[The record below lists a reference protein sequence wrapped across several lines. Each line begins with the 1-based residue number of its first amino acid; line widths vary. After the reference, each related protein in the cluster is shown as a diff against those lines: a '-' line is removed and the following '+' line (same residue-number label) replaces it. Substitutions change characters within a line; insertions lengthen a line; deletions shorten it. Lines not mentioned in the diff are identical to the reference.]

1 MTTPE
6 IEIETPPVPSVEN
19 EEKKR
24 RTLLLVLLFL
34 LLCLCVTGCLFLRY
48 LLKPAPITDIIPIA
62 PVQGIPPT
70 YVKMITGV
78 DGPMGVAVS
87 PDAQR
92 IYVTESNGERL
103 VKVFDRDGNPLFSFF
118 PPGTDKAN
126 RNPTYI
132 AVGADGRVYL
142 SEHYNHVI
150 DIFDADGNFID
161 AIIDRDVTLTK
172 FLATKSTAIV
182 PPGSVFFYDNISK
195 QVFYQAPGGNP
206 RGMPGP
212 ERAEWNPLGLRFDAE
227 GNLMITNL
235 VAGKHEVLIFPAA
248 SLTGDLS
255 KFAPAFKEFGSEGK
269 ENGQFSFPNS
279 VVRDS
284 KGNYYVS
291 DGNNGRISAWS
302 AERIYKSY
310 FGFGS
315 SDQTLNLPRGAWMDN
330 KDHLHIADAV
340 GSAIR
345 VYDVSGS
352 DPAFLY
358 NFGEFGVS
366 EGYLNFPVDITLDS
380 TGRVY
385 IADRENNR
393 IDIWS
398 Y

>member
-1 MTTPE
+1 
-6 IEIETPPVPSVEN
+6 
-19 EEKKR
+19 
-24 RTLLLVLLFL
+24 
-34 LLCLCVTGCLFLRY
+34 
-48 LLKPAPITDIIPIA
+48 
-62 PVQGIPPT
+62 
-70 YVKMITGV
+70 
-78 DGPMGVAVS
+78 
-87 PDAQR
+87 
-92 IYVTESNGERL
+92 
-103 VKVFDRDGNPLFSFF
+103 
-118 PPGTDKAN
+118 
-126 RNPTYI
+126 
-132 AVGADGRVYL
+132 
-142 SEHYNHVI
+142 
-150 DIFDADGNFID
+150 
-161 AIIDRDVTLTK
+161 
-172 FLATKSTAIV
+172 
-182 PPGSVFFYDNISK
+182 
-195 QVFYQAPGGNP
+195 
-206 RGMPGP
+206 MPGP